1 MANKPDDYVVI
12 SFADSETVASTI
24 NPSDFVEGYGKVY
37 VFIEEDKPI
46 NRGVLYISESLNK
59 VIRQVEAYRNLDNDE
74 FYFDNDIL
82 NDKVHLFFKSNR
94 NSVDEYTIRGH
105 QFLNSFELSI
115 NTLGIEHDTMLK
127 KVGNIIF
134 ARIKQLEKDMAMVR
148 EYERTNDEKILQ
160 KLTKEEA

>member
-1 MANKPDDYVVI
+1 MKLSMQNKT
-12 SFADSETVASTI
+12 SHHLE
-24 NPSDFVEGYGKVY
+24 
-37 VFIEEDKPI
+37 
-46 NRGVLYISESLNK
+46 
-59 VIRQVEAYRNLDNDE
+59 DNDE

-127 KVGNIIF
+127 KLGNIIF
-134 ARIKQLEKDMAMVR
+134 ARIKQLEKDYEMIRDYEDSQKKPKMATPEQNAEFNRQLKDALV
-148 EYERTNDEKILQ
+148 KQ
-160 KLTKEEA
+160 AKEEA

>member
-1 MANKPDDYVVI
+1 MKLSMQNKT
-12 SFADSETVASTI
+12 SHHLE
-24 NPSDFVEGYGKVY
+24 
-37 VFIEEDKPI
+37 
-46 NRGVLYISESLNK
+46 
-59 VIRQVEAYRNLDNDE
+59 DNDE

-127 KVGNIIF
+127 KLGNIIF
-134 ARIKQLEKDMAMVR
+134 ARIKQIEKDFEMVR
-148 EYERTNDEKILQ
+148 DYEDSQ
-160 KLTKEEA
+160 KKPKMATPEQNAEFNRQLKDALVNQAREEA

>member
-1 MANKPDDYVVI
+1 MKLSMQNKT
-12 SFADSETVASTI
+12 SHHLE
-24 NPSDFVEGYGKVY
+24 
-37 VFIEEDKPI
+37 
-46 NRGVLYISESLNK
+46 
-59 VIRQVEAYRNLDNDE
+59 DNDE

-127 KVGNIIF
+127 KLGNIIF
-134 ARIKQLEKDMAMVR
+134 ARIKQIEKDFEMVR
-148 EYERTNDEKILQ
+148 DYEDSQ
-160 KLTKEEA
+160 KKPKMATPEQNAEFNRQLKDALVNHAKEEA

>member
-1 MANKPDDYVVI
+1 MKLSMQNKT
-12 SFADSETVASTI
+12 SHHLE
-24 NPSDFVEGYGKVY
+24 
-37 VFIEEDKPI
+37 
-46 NRGVLYISESLNK
+46 
-59 VIRQVEAYRNLDNDE
+59 DNDE

-127 KVGNIIF
+127 KLGNIIF
-134 ARIKQLEKDMAMVR
+134 ARIKQNQKDFDMVR
-148 EYERTNDEKILQ
+148 DYEDSQKKPKMATPEQNAEFNRQLKDVLTNHA
-160 KLTKEEA
+160 KEEA

>member
-1 MANKPDDYVVI
+1 MKLSMQNKT
-12 SFADSETVASTI
+12 SHHLE
-24 NPSDFVEGYGKVY
+24 
-37 VFIEEDKPI
+37 
-46 NRGVLYISESLNK
+46 
-59 VIRQVEAYRNLDNDE
+59 DNDE

-127 KVGNIIF
+127 KLGNIIF
-134 ARIKQLEKDMAMVR
+134 ARIKQNEKDYEMIRNYEDSQKKPKMATPEQNAEFNR
-148 EYERTNDEKILQ
+148 QLKDAILSHGN
-160 KLTKEEA
+160 EEA

>member
-1 MANKPDDYVVI
+1 MKLSMQNKT
-12 SFADSETVASTI
+12 SHHLE
-24 NPSDFVEGYGKVY
+24 
-37 VFIEEDKPI
+37 
-46 NRGVLYISESLNK
+46 
-59 VIRQVEAYRNLDNDE
+59 DNDE

-127 KVGNIIF
+127 KLGNIIF
-134 ARIKQLEKDMAMVR
+134 ARIKHIEKDFEMVR
-148 EYERTNDEKILQ
+148 DYEDSQ
-160 KLTKEEA
+160 KKPKKATPEQNAEFNRQLKDALVNQAREEA

>member
-1 MANKPDDYVVI
+1 MKLSMQNKT
-12 SFADSETVASTI
+12 SHHLE
-24 NPSDFVEGYGKVY
+24 
-37 VFIEEDKPI
+37 
-46 NRGVLYISESLNK
+46 
-59 VIRQVEAYRNLDNDE
+59 DNDE

-82 NDKVHLFFKSNR
+82 NDKVHLFFISNR
-94 NSVDEYTIRGH
+94 NSVDEYSIRGH

-127 KVGNIIF
+127 KLGNIIF

>member
-1 MANKPDDYVVI
+1 MKLSMQNKT
-12 SFADSETVASTI
+12 SHHLE
-24 NPSDFVEGYGKVY
+24 
-37 VFIEEDKPI
+37 
-46 NRGVLYISESLNK
+46 
-59 VIRQVEAYRNLDNDE
+59 DNDE

-127 KVGNIIF
+127 KIGNIVF
-134 ARIKQLEKDMAMVR
+134 ARIKQNEKD
-148 EYERTNDEKILQ
+148 YEMIRDYEDSQKKPKIATPEQNAEFNRQLKDALVNQ
-160 KLTKEEA
+160 AREEA

>member
-1 MANKPDDYVVI
+1 MKLSMQNKT
-12 SFADSETVASTI
+12 SHHLE
-24 NPSDFVEGYGKVY
+24 
-37 VFIEEDKPI
+37 
-46 NRGVLYISESLNK
+46 
-59 VIRQVEAYRNLDNDE
+59 DNDE

-127 KVGNIIF
+127 KLGNIIF
-134 ARIKQLEKDMAMVR
+134 ARIKQIEKDFEMVR
-148 EYERTNDEKILQ
+148 DYEESQ
-160 KLTKEEA
+160 KKPKMATPEQNAEFNRQLKDALVNHCKEEA

>member
-1 MANKPDDYVVI
+1 MKLSMQNKT
-12 SFADSETVASTI
+12 SHHLE
-24 NPSDFVEGYGKVY
+24 
-37 VFIEEDKPI
+37 
-46 NRGVLYISESLNK
+46 
-59 VIRQVEAYRNLDNDE
+59 DNDE

-127 KVGNIIF
+127 KLGNIIF
-134 ARIKQLEKDMAMVR
+134 ARIKQIEKDFEMVR
-148 EYERTNDEKILQ
+148 DYENSQ
-160 KLTKEEA
+160 KKPKMATPEQNAEFNRQLKDALLSHGNEEA

>member
-1 MANKPDDYVVI
+1 MKLSMQNKT
-12 SFADSETVASTI
+12 SHHLE
-24 NPSDFVEGYGKVY
+24 
-37 VFIEEDKPI
+37 
-46 NRGVLYISESLNK
+46 
-59 VIRQVEAYRNLDNDE
+59 DNDE

-127 KVGNIIF
+127 KIGNIIF
-134 ARIKQLEKDMAMVR
+134 ARIKQNEKDYEMIRDYEDSQKKPKMATPEQNAEFKR
-148 EYERTNDEKILQ
+148 QLKDALLNNRN
-160 KLTKEEA
+160 EEA

>member
-1 MANKPDDYVVI
+1 MKLSMQNKT
-12 SFADSETVASTI
+12 SHHLE
-24 NPSDFVEGYGKVY
+24 
-37 VFIEEDKPI
+37 
-46 NRGVLYISESLNK
+46 
-59 VIRQVEAYRNLDNDE
+59 DNDA

-127 KVGNIIF
+127 KLGNIIF
-134 ARIKQLEKDMAMVR
+134 ARIKQLEKDYEMIRDYEDSQKKPKMATPEQNAEFNR
-148 EYERTNDEKILQ
+148 QLKDALLSHGN
-160 KLTKEEA
+160 EEA

>member
-1 MANKPDDYVVI
+1 MKLSMQNKT
-12 SFADSETVASTI
+12 SHHLE
-24 NPSDFVEGYGKVY
+24 
-37 VFIEEDKPI
+37 
-46 NRGVLYISESLNK
+46 
-59 VIRQVEAYRNLDNDE
+59 DNDE

-127 KVGNIIF
+127 KLGNILF
-134 ARIKQLEKDMAMVR
+134 AKIKQNEKD
-148 EYERTNDEKILQ
+148 YEMIRAHEDLQ
-160 KLTKEEA
+160 KKPKMATPEQNANFNKQLKDALLNNGN

>member
-1 MANKPDDYVVI
+1 MKLSMQNKT
-12 SFADSETVASTI
+12 SHHLE
-24 NPSDFVEGYGKVY
+24 
-37 VFIEEDKPI
+37 
-46 NRGVLYISESLNK
+46 
-59 VIRQVEAYRNLDNDE
+59 DNDE

-127 KVGNIIF
+127 KLGNIIF
-134 ARIKQLEKDMAMVR
+134 ARIKQIEKDFEMVR
-148 EYERTNDEKILQ
+148 DYEDSQ
-160 KLTKEEA
+160 KKPKMATPEQNAEFNRQLKDALVNQAKEEA